1 VTRGRRLWGPARWIG
16 LLLALLATACGG
28 ADDQQLRLC
37 RTVVPAVE
45 DVGTRIEIT
54 ESGVDP
60 AAENAVVVRYR
71 STGTTGETAEH
82 WVSCRFAG
90 RGFESGRLKLTGL
103 ATDREGEL
111 SPVKFYFLRRF
122 WVSSVASRTGAG
134 VAGGD
139 LGKSLRGR
147 LLYLLQQLVNSI
159 VPACV
164 YGLLAVGYSLVY
176 AIIGRINLAFGEM
189 AMIGAYGT
197 IVGVTLLAV
206 MGADPLRPA
215 LLLVLVLAMAVS
227 GIYGWVTER
236 IVFRP
241 LRGAG
246 TQAPLIATI
255 GLAIFLQEYLRLA
268 QGARERW
275 LQPIFTERLT
285 LAGAEVFPVYLTGA
299 QGLVLALTILLYGAL
314 LQLWR
319 HSRFGRDQRACAQDS
334 GMAALCG
341 VPVDRTVGLAFA
353 LGAAYGA
360 TAGLIVALY
369 YGGVSFHMG
378 FMLGFKALVAA
389 VVGGLGSVAG
399 AMVGGLVVALVE
411 TFWSAYL
418 TLDYEGL
425 AVFGLLALFLVV
437 RPQGLLGARESARP
451 RPV

>member
-1 VTRGRRLWGPARWIG
+1 MTRIRRQWGPTRWFG
-16 LLLALLATACGG
+16 LMLVLLATACGD
-28 ADDQQLRLC
+28 ADDLQLRLC
-37 RTVVPAVE
+37 QTVLPAIE
-45 DVGTRIEIT
+45 DVGSRIEIT

-60 AAENAVVVRYR
+60 AAENAVMIRYR
-71 STGTTGETAEH
+71 STETTGETAAH

-90 RGFESGRLKLTGL
+90 RGFDQGRLKLTGL
-103 ATDREGEL
+103 ATDREGLL
-111 SPVKFYFLRRF
+111 SPVQFYILRRF
-122 WVSSVASRTGAG
+122 WVRSIASRTGAG

-139 LGKSLRGR
+139 LGESLQGE

-197 IVGVTLLAV
+197 MIGVALLAV
-206 MGADPLRPA
+206 MGAGPLRPA
-215 LLLVLVLAMAVS
+215 LLLVLALAM
-227 GIYGWVTER
+227 GIAGLYGWVTER
-236 IVFRP
+236 VVFRP
-241 LRGAG
+241 LRGTG
-246 TQAPLIATI
+246 SQAPLIATI

-275 LQPIFTERLT
+275 LQPLFTERIT

-299 QGLVLALTILLYGAL
+299 QGLVVALTLLLYGAL
-314 LQLWR
+314 LLLWR
-319 HSRFGRDQRACAQDS
+319 HSRFGRDQRACAQDT

-360 TAGLIVALY
+360 AAGMIVALY
-369 YGGVSFHMG
+369 YGGISFHMG
-378 FMLGFKALVAA
+378 FVLGFKALVAA

-399 AMVGGLVVALVE
+399 AMVGGLVVALVG

-418 TLDYEGL
+418 TLEYEGL
-425 AVFGLLALFLVV
+425 AVFGLLALFLVI
-437 RPQGLLGARESARP
+437 RPQGLLGARESAQP

>member
-1 VTRGRRLWGPARWIG
+1 VTRIRRQWGPVRWIG
-16 LLLALLATACGG
+16 LLLALIATACGG

-37 RTVVPAVE
+37 RTVLPAIE
-45 DVGTRIEIT
+45 ETGSRIEIT
-54 ESGVDP
+54 ESAVDP
-60 AAENAVVVRYR
+60 AAENAVLVRYR
-71 STGTTGETAEH
+71 STDGTGETAAH
-82 WVSCRFAG
+82 WLSCRFAG
-90 RGFESGRLKLTGL
+90 RGFDQDKLKLTSL
-103 ATDREGEL
+103 ATDREGQL
-111 SPVKFYFLRRF
+111 SPVQFYFLRRF
-122 WVSSVASRTGAG
+122 WVSSFASRTGAG
-134 VAGGD
+134 VAAGA
-139 LGKSLRGR
+139 LGESVQGA
-147 LLYLLQQLVNSI
+147 LLYFLQQLVNAI

-197 IVGVTLLAV
+197 IAGVGLLAV
-206 MGADPLRPA
+206 MGAGPLRPA
-215 LLLVLVLAMAVS
+215 LLLVLALAMGVA
-227 GIYGWVTER
+227 GLYGWVTER
-236 IVFRP
+236 VVFRP

-268 QGARERW
+268 QGSRERW
-275 LQPIFTERLT
+275 LQPVFTERMT

-299 QGLVLALTILLYGAL
+299 QALVLALTLLLYGTL
-314 LQLWR
+314 LLLWR
-319 HSRFGRDQRACAQDS
+319 HSRFGRDQRACAQDA

-360 TAGLIVALY
+360 AAGLIVALY

-437 RPQGLLGARESARP
+437 RPQGLLGARESTRP